1 MANKIDYVER
11 LDMASVVARHQV
23 FDVFFRVAKLYPHL
37 ASALMK
43 KYVDFI
49 RNNNKHVLSV
59 AEGEK
64 QKTAECIANENIG
77 YFIGYCEKF
86 EERKFL
92 FKMYPTAYHPV
103 FGREF

>member
-1 MANKIDYVER
+1 MANNYVER
-11 LDMASVVARHQV
+11 LNMADIIAKHQV
-23 FDVFFRVAKLYPHL
+23 FDVFVRVAKMYPNL

-43 KYVDFI
+43 KYVNFI

-59 AEGEK
+59 AESEK
-64 QKTAECIANENIG
+64 QMVAERIANENIG
-77 YFIGYCEKF
+77 YFIGNCEKF

-92 FKMYPTAYHPV
+92 FKTYPTAYHPV